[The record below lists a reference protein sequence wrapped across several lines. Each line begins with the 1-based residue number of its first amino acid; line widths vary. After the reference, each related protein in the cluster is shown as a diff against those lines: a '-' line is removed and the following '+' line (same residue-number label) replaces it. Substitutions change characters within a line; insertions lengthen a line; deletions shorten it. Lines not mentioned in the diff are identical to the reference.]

1 MPQVH
6 RYFHSD
12 DGLRLHVSEWLGAPA
27 GAPVLLCL
35 PGLTRNGRD
44 FARLAQ
50 RASAQGWR
58 VLCPDLRGRGLSDRD
73 PDPSRY
79 RPERYVADVIGLLDQ
94 LELPQ
99 VSIVGTSLGGMMGT
113 MLAAMQP
120 GRVRALVLND
130 VGPVLEPEGLARI
143 AAYVGRQPPAQSLD
157 EALARTAATQGPVFP
172 DFGPDDWLQMV
183 ADTHVVVDRQWV
195 PDYDAAIAQG
205 LANGSAVPTLW
216 PLFEAAQAVPMLLL
230 RGALSDL
237 LSPSTVAAMCERL
250 PLLQAVD
257 VPLRGHAPTLD
268 EPVAREAV
276 AAFLTR
282 TLSDSLPPSR
292 PA

>member
-1 MPQVH
+1 VPQVR
-6 RYFHSD
+6 RYFRSD
-12 DGLRLHVSEWLGAPA
+12 DGLRLHVSEWLGAPP

-50 RASAQGWR
+50 RASHEGWR

-79 RPERYVADVIGLLDQ
+79 RPERYVTDVIGLLDQ
-94 LELPQ
+94 LGLAQ

-130 VGPVLEPEGLARI
+130 VGPVLEAEGLARI
-143 AAYVGRQPPAQSLD
+143 AAYVGRQPPAQSLE
-157 EALARTAATQGPVFP
+157 EAVARTAATQGPVFP

-183 ADTHVVVDRQWV
+183 ADTHAVVDQQWV
-195 PDYDAAIAQG
+195 PDYDPTIAQG

-216 PLFEAAQAVPMLLL
+216 PLFEAAPTVPMLLL

-237 LSPSTVAAMCERL
+237 LSPATVAAMRERL
-250 PLLQAVD
+250 PALQAVE

-268 EPVAREAV
+268 EPVARDAV
-276 AAFLTR
+276 AAFLSR
-282 TLSDSLPPSR
+282 TLAPPR
-292 PA
+292 

>member
-1 MPQVH
+1 V
-6 RYFHSD
+6 R
-12 DGLRLHVSEWLGAPA
+12 EWLGAPP

-50 RASAQGWR
+50 RYSAQGWR

-79 RPERYVADVIGLLDQ
+79 RPDRYVADVVTLLDH

-113 MLAAMQP
+113 MLAALQP
-120 GRVRALVLND
+120 TRVRALVLND
-130 VGPVLEPEGLARI
+130 VGPVLEAEGLARI
-143 AAYVGRQPPAQSLD
+143 AGYVGRQPPATSLD
-157 EALARTAATQGPVFP
+157 EAIARTAATQASVFP
-172 DFGPDDWLQMV
+172 DFTPDDWLQMV
-183 ADTHVVVDRQWV
+183 ADTHVADEGRWL
-195 PDYDAAIAQG
+195 PDYDPAIAQG

-216 PLFEAAQAVPMLLL
+216 PLFDAAKAVPMLLL

-237 LSPSTVAAMCERL
+237 LSAATVAAMRERL
-250 PLLQAVD
+250 PLLQAVE

-276 AAFLTR
+276 DGFLASVR
-282 TLSDSLPPSR
+282 
-292 PA
+292 